1 MMAVAWKAGGKS
13 VSRVQRNM
21 TQEIAEDFPCD
32 RLTLDRITVMIDHL
46 AREFDVPYRS
56 AALRAVGLGIISQEQ
71 WDEIKRIAR
80 EEAVFRE
87 LSKP

>member
-56 AALRAVGLGIISQEQ
+56 AALRAVDLGIISQEQ
-71 WDEIKRIAR
+71 WDEIKSIAR
-80 EEAVFRE
+80 QEAMMRE
-87 LSKP
+87 ITKP

>member
-1 MMAVAWKAGGKS
+1 MMAVPWKAGGKS

>member
-21 TQEIAEDFPCD
+21 TQETADDFPCD
-32 RLTLDRITVMIDHL
+32 RNTLDRITVIIDHL

-56 AALRAVGLGIISQEQ
+56 AALRAVDLGIISQRQ
-71 WDEIKRIAR
+71 WDEILSIAR
-80 EEAVFRE
+80 QEAMLRE
-87 LSKP
+87 ITMP

>member
-1 MMAVAWKAGGKS
+1 
-13 VSRVQRNM
+13 M

-56 AALRAVGLGIISQEQ
+56 AALRAVDLGIISQEQ
-71 WDEIKRIAR
+71 WDEIKSIAR
-80 EEAVFRE
+80 QEAMMRE
-87 LSKP
+87 ITKP

>member
-1 MMAVAWKAGGKS
+1 
-13 VSRVQRNM
+13 M
-21 TQEIAEDFPCD
+21 TQETADDFPCD
-32 RLTLDRITVMIDHL
+32 RSTLDRITVMIDHL

-56 AALRAVGLGIISQEQ
+56 AALRAVGLGIISQDQ

>member
-1 MMAVAWKAGGKS
+1 
-13 VSRVQRNM
+13 M
-21 TQEIAEDFPCD
+21 THEISEAFPCD
-32 RLTLDRITVMIDHL
+32 RNTLDRITVMIDHL

-80 EEAVFRE
+80 QEAMMRE
-87 LSKP
+87 ITKP

>member
-1 MMAVAWKAGGKS
+1 MAVAWKAGGKS
-13 VSRVQRNM
+13 LLRVQRNM
-21 TQEIAEDFPCD
+21 THEISEAFPCD
-32 RLTLDRITVMIDHL
+32 RNTLDRITVMIYKL
-46 AREFDVPYRS
+46 AEKFDVPYRS

-71 WDEIKRIAR
+71 WDEIQRIAR